1 MELCSRCNQ
10 PVVCMCVC
18 VGAGGVG
25 GWGGGGG
32 GGVDKEVFKVL
43 VMKRG
48 SREIKGKYEI

>member
-18 VGAGGVG
+18 VGAGG
-25 GWGGGGG
+25 WGG